1 MRGLV
6 PEQVVRH
13 DARAARWAP
22 SPDGSGGGAVRNAW
36 LRPLVDVGVPAVLA
50 VLAVVQLTA
59 DPPPGSPALVTAS
72 ALAAVLPLALRRR
85 APLAVTVVVSLA
97 LIPQVIAGNGTPA
110 TFASFLAAMVCVYT
124 LVRYSGPRA
133 IGAGLGVL
141 AVAVVATT
149 VLQERTTPFSAFD
162 VVYPL
167 AYFGIAGGLGAL
179 IRQRALRMAAV
190 EDRAVALEERLER
203 EAELAAA
210 EERTRIARELHD
222 VVAHGLSL
230 MVVQAE
236 AAEELLNRS
245 PDDARDRLHRVQ
257 DTGRQ
262 SLGEMRRLLGVLR
275 AAGPDVPATAPQ
287 PSLSGLQDLV
297 DDAAAGGLPVEVTVD
312 GDLSALPLG
321 VELTAFRIA
330 QEALTNTR
338 RHAGATHATVRLA
351 HRPGLLTLEVTDDG
365 TGPVGSRTGHG
376 LIGMRERVALYG
388 GTLSTGAGPAGGYR
402 VAAELPLEDAPL
414 QAEAPL
420 HEEPRVRG

>member
-1 MRGLV
+1 
-6 PEQVVRH
+6 VRTT
-13 DARAARWAP
+13 W
-22 SPDGSGGGAVRNAW
+22 VQ
-36 LRPLVDVGVPAVLA
+36 PLLDVGVPAVLA

-59 DPPPGSPALVTAS
+59 DPPPGNPALVTAC
-72 ALAAVLPLALRRR
+72 ALAAVLPLGLRRR
-85 APLAVTVVVSLA
+85 WPLPVTVVVSLA
-97 LIPQVIAGNGTPA
+97 LIPQVLAGDGTPA
-110 TFASFLAAMVCVYT
+110 TFASFLASMVCVYT
-124 LVRYSGPRA
+124 LVRLSRPA
-133 IGAGLGVL
+133 TIAAGLAVL
-141 AVAVVATT
+141 AVAVVVTA
-149 VLQERTTPFSAFD
+149 VLQEHTSPFTPFD

-167 AYFGIAGGLGAL
+167 AYFGIAAGLGAVV
-179 IRQRALRMAAV
+179 RHRALRLSAV
-190 EDRAVALEERLER
+190 QDRAVALEERLER

-236 AAEELLNRS
+236 AAEELLDRS
-245 PDDARDRLHRVQ
+245 PDDARERLHRVQ

-275 AAGPDVPATAPQ
+275 AAGPDGPTTAPQ
-287 PSLSGLQDLV
+287 PSLAGLQDLV

-321 VELTAFRIA
+321 VELTAFRIV

-338 RHAGATHATVRLA
+338 RHAGATGAAVRVT
-351 HRPGLLTLEVTDDG
+351 HRPGVLALEVTDDG
-365 TGPVGSRTGHG
+365 AGPAGSRAGHG

-402 VAAELPLEDAPL
+402 VAAELPLEEPQPL
-414 QAEAPL
+414 EHPL
-420 HEEPRVRG
+420 HDEPGVRG